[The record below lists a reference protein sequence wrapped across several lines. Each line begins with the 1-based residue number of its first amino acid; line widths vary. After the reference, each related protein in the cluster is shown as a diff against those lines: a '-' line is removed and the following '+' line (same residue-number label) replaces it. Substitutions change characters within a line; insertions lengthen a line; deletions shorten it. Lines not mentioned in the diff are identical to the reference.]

1 MYRRRRYPTR
11 RSPRRRYSR
20 YPMRRYRSP
29 QLNDSERRTMSF
41 VQNMVVDITV
51 PAGSVGSIAS
61 IPPQNILS
69 GSLSGTNTVPS
80 AGRIFYAGCMY
91 DRLRFLRVSVQCRPK
106 TLPAG
111 SGAPNYTFHA
121 AWDRYLNDLTGSELT
136 ANPRTVT
143 DDPSAKMVVWTPG
156 GSGTP
161 LTHYVTSVAQDRHQ
175 YNAIEHTVN
184 SSGIQQWGISGTL
197 DATFAP
203 TLRYVLDVGTSSA
216 TPLVVPVV
224 FLFRF
229 TLEFMGAASIAVGEE
244 YVSAVADAPLA
255 SLASRVASMGSI
267 PLRPRL

>member
-1 MYRRRRYPTR
+1 
-11 RSPRRRYSR
+11 
-20 YPMRRYRSP
+20 
-29 QLNDSERRTMSF
+29 MSF

-51 PAGSVGSIAS
+51 PTGSVGCIAS

-69 GSLSGTNTVPS
+69 GLTTGTNVVPGS
-80 AGRIFYAGCMY
+80 GRVFFAGCMY

-106 TLPAG
+106 VLPAA
-111 SGAPNYTFHA
+111 SGVPNYTFHA
-121 AWDRYLNDLTGSELT
+121 AWDRYLDDLTESELT

-156 GSGTP
+156 GSATP

-175 YNAIEHTVN
+175 YNAIQHTVIT
-184 SSGIQQWGISGTL
+184 SGIQSWGISGTL

-229 TLEFMGAASIAVGEE
+229 TLEFMGAASIAVGPEGST
-244 YVSAVADAPLA
+244 VLGSADAPLA
-255 SLASRVASMGSI
+255 PLASRVASMAPR
-267 PLRPRL
+267 PLLPRL